1 MVAAQQAFPSCG
13 HRTGMTLN
21 FAIWQKAGRGPSQD
35 NLQRS
40 TISIQT
46 ALDHN
51 FPHRPEATL
60 NSWRIKLELFRFRAR
75 SSAAGTQENEGPVD
89 RRFVIVCG
97 VVRSPLDRAGALVR
111 LWLADFGFG
120 KNFKRPNQEVGLL
133 ARAPAPQDSCQ
144 QRDIPFPLRCGP
156 VVSFGEEQ

>member
-13 HRTGMTLN
+13 HRTGMALN

-51 FPHRPEATL
+51 HGF
-60 NSWRIKLELFRFRAR
+60 KLEAFHI
-75 SSAAGTQENEGPVD
+75 D
-89 RRFVIVCG
+89 RKL
-97 VVRSPLDRAGALVR
+97 P
-111 LWLADFGFG
+111 
-120 KNFKRPNQEVGLL
+120 
-133 ARAPAPQDSCQ
+133 
-144 QRDIPFPLRCGP
+144 
-156 VVSFGEEQ
+156 